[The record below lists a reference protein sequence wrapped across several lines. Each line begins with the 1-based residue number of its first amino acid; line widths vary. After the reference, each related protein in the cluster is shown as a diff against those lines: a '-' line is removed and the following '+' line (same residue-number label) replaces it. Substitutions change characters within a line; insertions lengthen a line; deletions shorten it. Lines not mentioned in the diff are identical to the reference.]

1 MSMTRTRPQGR
12 EQIRAAVLDAARELV
27 AECGPDGF
35 SVRDV
40 AARADIN
47 HALVHRHF
55 GTKADVL
62 QEVLQQEAGA
72 VAEAI
77 AHWGTPSPDVGV
89 DGAAELLELLA
100 GFPSYW
106 RALLHA
112 VVETPE
118 VAVAGTDA
126 TTALFREMW
135 RAGGST
141 DPARSALAGA
151 SALGYLV
158 FGAFMSETTGADPD
172 DVRRLAAGQVAGL
185 MGVTG

>member
-1 MSMTRTRPQGR
+1 MTHVRPQGR
-12 EQIRAAVLDAARELV
+12 DQIRAAVLDAARQLV
-27 AECGPDGF
+27 AERGPDGF

-40 AARADIN
+40 AARADVN

-55 GTKADVL
+55 GTKAEVL
-62 QEVLQQEAGA
+62 QEVLEQEARS
-72 VAEAI
+72 VADAI
-77 AHWGTPSPDVGV
+77 ARWGTPSPDVGLEGV
-89 DGAAELLELLA
+89 AELLALLA
-100 GFPSYW
+100 DYPSYW

-118 VAVAGTDA
+118 VAVDGTDA

-151 SALGYLV
+151 TALGYLV
-158 FGAFMSETTGADPD
+158 FGAFMTEATEADPD
-172 DVRRLAAGQVAGL
+172 DVRRLAAAQVATL
-185 MGVTG
+185 MGVID

>member
-1 MSMTRTRPQGR
+1 MTRTRPQGR
-12 EQIRAAVLDAARELV
+12 DQIRAAVLDAARDLV
-27 AECGPDGF
+27 AERGPDGF

-40 AARADIN
+40 AARAEVN

-62 QEVLQQEAGA
+62 QEVLELESRA
-72 VAEAI
+72 VAEAVTT
-77 AHWGTPSPDVGV
+77 WGTPSADVGV
-89 DGAAELLELLA
+89 QGAAELLSLLA
-100 GFPSYW
+100 DFPSFW

-135 RAGGST
+135 RAGGPT
-141 DPARSALAGA
+141 DPTRSALAGA
-151 SALGYLV
+151 TALGYLV
-158 FGAFMSETTGADPD
+158 FGAFMTEATEADPD
-172 DVRRLAAGQVAGL
+172 DVRRLAADQIAAL
-185 MGVTG
+185 MGVTAP